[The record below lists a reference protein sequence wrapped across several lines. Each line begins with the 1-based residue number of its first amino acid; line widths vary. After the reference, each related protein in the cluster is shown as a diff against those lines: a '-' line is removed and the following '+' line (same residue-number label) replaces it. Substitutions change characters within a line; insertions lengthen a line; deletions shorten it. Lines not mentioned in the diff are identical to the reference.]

1 MAIHAL
7 LREWPFPFFRRIRLT
22 PKSRG
27 NPFRLTAFGKQSRT
41 TPLHAAASGKQAYAM
56 HLMRRS
62 GAFNA
67 PCPIQLKQFV
77 SMAPGVRAYP

>member
-7 LREWPFPFFRRIRLT
+7 LREWPFHFFRYIRLT
-22 PKSRG
+22 PQSRG
-27 NPFRLTAFGKQSRT
+27 NPFRLTAFGKQSRA
-41 TPLHAAASGKQAYAM
+41 TPPHGGAGGKQVYTM

-67 PCPIQLKQFV
+67 PCPIELKQFV
-77 SMAPGVRAYP
+77 SVAPGVRAYP